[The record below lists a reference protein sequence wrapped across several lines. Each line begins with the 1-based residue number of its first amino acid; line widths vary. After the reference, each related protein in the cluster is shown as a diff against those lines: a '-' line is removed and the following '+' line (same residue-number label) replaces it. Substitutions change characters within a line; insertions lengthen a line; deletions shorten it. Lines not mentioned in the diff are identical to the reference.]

1 MVMIPGADR
10 PLAEPSPAIAPPRTS
25 GARTRVSG
33 DVVPGDVVPVY
44 PGPAFARGL
53 WRIAAADV
61 SSGNDVHLLPDGAT
75 TFDSMI
81 AMIDAARESVVLES
95 YIFRGDDVGLRFADA
110 MGRAAARGA
119 TVRFLL
125 DWLGAFGLSGWILRR
140 LRQQRVAV
148 RTFSPPGFRAWGGFV
163 PRDHRK
169 LLVVDG
175 AAGVTGGIGIGTEW
189 RTGVL
194 KRRRS
199 PWRDTAIRIDGPAA
213 SDMLRAFDRMW
224 SRVSGHER
232 RRSGRVP
239 VRRAHG
245 AHLDPALDA
254 PSLVGIVE
262 GEPGRRRVARALQM
276 QAVSAERSI
285 WIASAY
291 FVPAFSELE
300 ALIGA
305 ARDGVDVR
313 VLVPSRYDHPW
324 IRLLT
329 RQFYRRLL
337 VNGVRI
343 WDWAGEM
350 MHAKT
355 SVIDGRWI
363 RVGSTDF
370 NPLGVAIN
378 YELDAVVED
387 PRVGAEAEVMFL
399 RDLDQSREIKLRSL
413 PGSR

>member
-1 MVMIPGADR
+1 MVMIPGADH
-10 PLAEPSPAIAPPRTS
+10 PLAEPSPALAPPRTS
-25 GARTRVSG
+25 GAQTRVSG
-33 DVVPGDVVPVY
+33 DVVPVH

-110 MGRAAARGA
+110 LGRAAARGA

-125 DWLGAFGLSGWILRR
+125 DWLGAFGLSGSILRR

-343 WDWAGEM
+343 WEWAGEM

-387 PRVGAEAEVMFL
+387 PRVGAEAEAMFL
-399 RDLDQSREIKLRSL
+399 RDLDQSREIRLRSL